1 MSNAIGIGVPM
12 VSVALGS
19 GAGGGAAFQFQITIA
34 NDGDTFDMPLDASST
49 INALVDWGDGT
60 TNTVV
65 AFNDVNKTHTYA
77 LAGDYQISMT
87 GVINGWENGL
97 APITSSTQME
107 NISNWGSFEI
117 STGAPFA
124 FNSNLTI
131 TATDAPSITS
141 TSLRG
146 AFYAC
151 EQFDELPPGFNTW
164 DFSSLTA
171 SDAFGFLFAETTGL
185 VSADLSGIQLNSTVG
200 ASNMF
205 INSTV
210 ETIDCSNVKFGASP
224 FSFQRL
230 DNCVS
235 IDFTNSDTST
245 CTNMASVFSGCLN
258 LKDLDLSSWDT
269 SNVTNI
275 LNIFGNTRFDNLN
288 ISNWD
293 LSSIPY
299 GNPNNP
305 NDGVYTSGMFMD
317 SITQN
322 LIAENVTPGP
332 VAARNIF
339 GSFYSGRPPG
349 QFPGGLD
356 LSTWNMSTAVD
367 IAYMFFNIRNTPSL
381 NISGWDTSNV
391 QLMNSTFFGLLDVLQ
406 SPEGIVG
413 IEDLDVSSVT
423 DATFMMGSYSM
434 ADGGVDP
441 GIGTIDY
448 DLSSWRFP
456 SLVTAN
462 QMFKNNRFIRTL
474 NVTGWGMANVT
485 NMDSIFE
492 TLDYC
497 TSMTGLETWN
507 TGLVQNFTQAF
518 INHKVNSGINIS
530 GWNMSSATNVTQML
544 YDCDQFDE
552 NLAAW
557 DINQV
562 TTGFDTFLQVAT
574 GLSTTNYDAILIGW
588 AAQIPLAYNGT
599 LNFGS
604 AQYTLGGAAEAARTQ
619 LIADVG
625 AISDGGGV

>member
-1 MSNAIGIGVPM
+1 MSFHIKLDMNFGVDRFKQKP
-12 VSVALGS
+12 SPLS
-19 GAGGGAAFQFQITIA
+19 FEFSIITTTVDEEFA
-34 NDGDTFDMPLDASST
+34 MPLDASST
-49 INALVDWGDGT
+49 INATVDWGDGT
-60 TNTVV
+60 VNTVTS
-65 AFNDVNKTHTYA
+65 FDDVNASHTYA
-77 LAGDYQISMT
+77 TPGEHFITVT

-97 APITSSTQME
+97 APAPHSLQMK
-107 NISNWGSFEI
+107 NISKWGPFEI

-141 TSLRG
+141 TTLRG
-146 AFYAC
+146 AFYSC

-171 SDAFGFLFAETTGL
+171 SDAFGFLFGETTGL

-210 ETIDCSNVKFGASP
+210 ETIDCSNVKFGKSP
-224 FSFQRL
+224 FSFQGL
-230 DNCVS
+230 DVVS

-245 CTNMASVFSGCLN
+245 CTNMASVFTGCLN
-258 LKDLDLSSWDT
+258 LTDLDLSSWDT

-275 LNIFGNTRFDNLN
+275 LNIFGTTRLDYLN

-299 GNPNNP
+299 ANPSVP
-305 NDGVYTSGMFMD
+305 NDGVYTAGMFMD

-391 QLMNSTFFGLLDVLQ
+391 QKMNSTFFGLLDVLQ

-413 IEDLDVSSVT
+413 IEDIDVSSVT

-456 SLVTAN
+456 ALTTAKE
-462 QMFKNNRFIRTL
+462 MFKNNRFIRTL
-474 NVTGWGMANVT
+474 DVTGWGMGNVT
-485 NMDSIFE
+485 NMDSTFE

-497 TSMTGLETWN
+497 TAITGLETWN
-507 TGLVQNFTQAF
+507 VSNVTNFTQAF

-562 TTGFDTFLQVAT
+562 TTGFDTFMAQAS
-574 GLSTTNYDAILIGW
+574 GLSTANYDATLIGW

-599 LNFGS
+599 INFGGS
-604 AQYTLGGAAEAARTQ
+604 QYTLGGAAATAHAN
-619 LIADVG
+619 LVADVG